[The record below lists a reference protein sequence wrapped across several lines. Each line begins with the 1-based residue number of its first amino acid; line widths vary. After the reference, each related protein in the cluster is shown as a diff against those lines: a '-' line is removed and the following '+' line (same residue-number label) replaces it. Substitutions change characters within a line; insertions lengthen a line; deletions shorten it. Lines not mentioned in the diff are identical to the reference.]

1 MTRLGDCLV
10 MITEGGGDVGRV
22 LQPPHHQQ
30 SRKQVWQNKRIL
42 MRLRSRFSAYIAEI
56 AEIADEW
63 SFEWDKWSIVLSCNE
78 QNLTVH
84 NQN

>member
-1 MTRLGDCLV
+1 MQCMARPGDCLV

-56 AEIADEW
+56 ADEW
-63 SFEWDKWSIVLSCNE
+63 SFDWDKRSIVLSCNV
-78 QNLTVH
+78 QNLTNH